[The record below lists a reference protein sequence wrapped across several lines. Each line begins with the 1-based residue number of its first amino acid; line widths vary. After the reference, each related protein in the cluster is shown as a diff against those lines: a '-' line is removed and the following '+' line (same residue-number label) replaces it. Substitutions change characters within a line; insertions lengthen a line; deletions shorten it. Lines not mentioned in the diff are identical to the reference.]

1 MTAAGN
7 SPPPSE
13 FSTGTADL
21 FGGRTDGRPRRR
33 GWRIEIEGMTPH
45 IGQSTMTEL
54 RVTLIDAENGKR
66 VCAQKV
72 PFEWIRDV
80 AWGATSVVAMSE
92 GDYS

>member
-1 MTAAGN
+1 VTDGGN
-7 SPPPSE
+7 SLPPSG

-33 GWRIEIEGMTPH
+33 GWRIEVEGMTPMP
-45 IGQSTMTEL
+45 GMATSTEL
-54 RVTLIDAENGKR
+54 RVTLIDAETGKR

-80 AWGATSVVAMSE
+80 AWGAISVVAMSE